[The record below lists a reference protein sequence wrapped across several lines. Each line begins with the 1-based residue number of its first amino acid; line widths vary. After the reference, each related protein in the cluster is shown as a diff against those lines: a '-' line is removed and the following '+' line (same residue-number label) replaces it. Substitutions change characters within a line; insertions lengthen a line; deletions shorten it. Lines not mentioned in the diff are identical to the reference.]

1 MGEKNIIVNR
11 GIPPSGSAG
20 GGLGGRGGSSGGGI
34 SIPLGINGEPAGHS
48 VNGAVLMNSTV
59 VEAVLEGH
67 GWPSPEAY
75 YDLGVDMWG
84 MLPYQILEVRDELS
98 GNYIRQE
105 RNLPADLNAELAGAE
120 AAAGSN
126 AALSDSKKA
135 ERTIGLIKSMMAK
148 RDQQIAFNRGRLAT
162 EQGGRF
168 DNRGVKEL
176 VDGLRQLDEY
186 DVPAAL
192 DVELSLYTAAL
203 ALYVDLKAQEQLR
216 EKLDALEKARRD
228 ALEKESYKDAATY
241 ASDTGKEIANRFGNQ
256 VAQAAND
263 MQKGIAGKR
272 IGSYQE
278 ALKAFEKLSQNPG
291 LRLNAKDSAAVA
303 QALEALDKATL
314 GDNMLRL
321 GKAFGVTGGV
331 IQAAGLV
338 DSAVSGFKT
347 GDWKPFL
354 LELESAVVGK
364 VAGSLAGAMAGIALG
379 LLVSAPVAAVA
390 GTVVAAVFI
399 GAASSYF
406 DTEKVDQINQ
416 WVMGVVAP

>member
-1 MGEKNIIVNR
+1 
-11 GIPPSGSAG
+11 
-20 GGLGGRGGSSGGGI
+20 
-34 SIPLGINGEPAGHS
+34 
-48 VNGAVLMNSTV
+48 
-59 VEAVLEGH
+59 
-67 GWPSPEAY
+67 
-75 YDLGVDMWG
+75 
-84 MLPYQILEVRDELS
+84 MLPYQIVEMRNELS
-98 GNYIRQE
+98 DSYLRKE
-105 RNLPADLNAELAGAE
+105 RNLPASLNAELAAAE
-120 AAAGSN
+120 AAAGST
-126 AALSDSKKA
+126 AALPDSKKA
-135 ERTIGLIKSMMAK
+135 ERSIGIIKSMMAT

-168 DNRGVKEL
+168 DDRSIKE
-176 VDGLRQLDEY
+176 VIDELRKLDDY

-228 ALEKESYKDAATY
+228 ALEKESYKEAATY
-241 ASDTGKEIANRFGNQ
+241 ASDIGKEIANCFGNQ

-278 ALKAFEKLSQNPG
+278 ALKAFEKLSQKPG
-291 LRLNAKDSAAVA
+291 LRLNAKDSVAVA

-379 LLVSAPVAAVA
+379 FLVSVPAGAVA
-390 GTVVAAVFI
+390 GTVLAAVFI

-416 WVMGVVAP
+416 WVTGVVAP

>member
-1 MGEKNIIVNR
+1 MGEKNIIVDR
-11 GIPPSGSAG
+11 GIPPSGSSG
-20 GGLGGRGGSSGGGI
+20 GGGRGGSSTGGI
-34 SIPLGINGEPAGHS
+34 TIPLGVNGEPSHHALN
-48 VNGAVLMNSTV
+48 VAALMNGTV
-59 VEAVLEGH
+59 LEAVLEGQ
-67 GWPSPEAY
+67 GWPSPDAY

-84 MLPYQILEVRDELS
+84 MLPYQIVEMRNELS
-98 GNYIRQE
+98 DSYLRKE
-105 RNLPADLNAELAGAE
+105 RNLPASLNAELAAAE
-120 AAAGSN
+120 AAAGST
-126 AALSDSKKA
+126 AALPDSKKA
-135 ERTIGLIKSMMAK
+135 ERSIGIIKSMMAT

-168 DNRGVKEL
+168 DDRSIKE
-176 VDGLRQLDEY
+176 VIDELRKLDDY

-228 ALEKESYKDAATY
+228 ALEKESYKEAATY

-291 LRLNAKDSAAVA
+291 LRLNAKDSVAVA

-379 LLVSAPVAAVA
+379 FLVSVPAGAVA
-390 GTVVAAVFI
+390 GTVLAAVFI

-416 WVMGVVAP
+416 WVTGVVAP